1 MPAEDYMLPC
11 MNKSLFG
18 IDCMGC
24 GTQRALILLSKGEF
38 KEAFYMFPAIYTT
51 ILLFLFLG
59 LHFIDKSRNYHKL
72 IITMAILNAVI
83 MVISYIYKQTNF

>member
-18 IDCMGC
+18 VDCMGC

-72 IITMAILNAVI
+72 IVPMAILNAVI